1 MVKRFDEPKE
11 KITPEYLEIAK
22 RGKIIE
28 FIQFLGCL
36 SPGLLRVCA
45 LYLAKCQVKKGY
57 AYDKNTLKDY
67 SDIEVKI

>member
-45 LYLAKCQVKKGY
+45 LYLVKNVKLRR
-57 AYDKNTLKDY
+57 DWLTIKTL
-67 SDIEVKI
+67 